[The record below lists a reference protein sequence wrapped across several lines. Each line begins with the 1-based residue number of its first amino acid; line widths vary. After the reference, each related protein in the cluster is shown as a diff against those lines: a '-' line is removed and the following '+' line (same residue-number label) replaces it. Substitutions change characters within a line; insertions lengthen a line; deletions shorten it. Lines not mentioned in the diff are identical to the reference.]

1 MAPRI
6 VLIGPMGSGKSTVG
20 QMLAEKFSVQF
31 RDTDQMIVEQTG
43 REISDIFIESGEE
56 EFRALEKIILRTA
69 LLEDENLLSLGGG
82 ACLSL
87 DAQSALRAS
96 GAFIVYLKISLSQV
110 SSRVGFNQ
118 GRPLLMGNPRAQ
130 WQNLMNERAPI
141 YEGLAHYICD
151 VDNKSVDEISSEIE
165 IAYELRGKG
174 DIRG

>member
-20 QMLAEKFSVQF
+20 QELARKFRAPF

-43 REISDIFIESGEE
+43 REISDIFIESGED

-69 LLEDENLLSLGGG
+69 LLEDETLLSLGGG

-96 GAFIVYLKISLSQV
+96 GAFIVYLKVSLSQV

-141 YEGLAHYICD
+141 YEGLAHYICE
-151 VDNKSVDEISSEIE
+151 VDNKSVEEISSEIE
-165 IAYELRGKG
+165 IAFELRSKG

>member
-43 REISDIFIESGEE
+43 REISDIFIESGED

-141 YEGLAHYICD
+141 YEGLAHYTCD
-151 VDNKSVDEISSEIE
+151 VDNKSVEEISSEIE

>member
-20 QMLAEKFSVQF
+20 IALAETFFAPF
-31 RDTDQMIVEQTG
+31 RDTDQMIVDQSG
-43 REISDIFIESGEE
+43 REISDIFIESGED

-69 LLEDENLLSLGGG
+69 LLEDETVLSLGGG

-96 GAFIVYLKISLSQV
+96 GAFIVYLKISLAQV

-141 YEGLAHYICD
+141 YEGLAHYICE
-151 VDNKSVDEISSEIE
+151 VDNKSVAEISSEIE
-165 IAYELRGKG
+165 IAFELRSKG
-174 DIRG
+174 DNRG

>member
-6 VLIGPMGSGKSTVG
+6 ILIGPMGSGKTTLGRELSAQLG
-20 QMLAEKFSVQF
+20 CEF
-31 RDTDQMIVEQTG
+31 RDTDEMIVSQSG
-43 REISDIFIESGEE
+43 REISDIFIEDGED
-56 EFRALEKIILRTA
+56 EFRSLEKIILRTA
-69 LLEDENLLSLGGG
+69 LLEDGAILSLGGG
-82 ACLSL
+82 ACMSV

-141 YEGLAHYICD
+141 YEGLASFICE
-151 VDNKSVDEISSEIE
+151 VDNREVKELVQE
-165 IAYELRGKG
+165 IAIAFELRSKG
-174 DIRG
+174 NVNG

>member
-6 VLIGPMGSGKSTVG
+6 ILIGAMGSGKTTVG
-20 QMLAEKFSVQF
+20 SALASHLNIPF
-31 RDTDQMIVEQTG
+31 RDTDEMIVAQTG
-43 REISDIFIESGEE
+43 REISDIFIEDGEA

-69 LLEDENLLSLGGG
+69 LLEDGAVLSLGGG
-82 ACLSL
+82 ACVTL

-96 GAFIVYLKISLSQV
+96 GAFIFYLKISLSQV

-141 YEGLAHYICD
+141 YEGLAHYIVD
-151 VDNKSVDEISSEIE
+151 VDNRGVEDLVQE
-165 IAYELRGKG
+165 IAIAADLRGQESIDG
-174 DIRG
+174 

>member
-6 VLIGPMGSGKSTVG
+6 ILIGPMGSGKTTVG
-20 QMLAEKFSVQF
+20 RALAEDFSLSF
-31 RDTDQMIVEQTG
+31 RDTDEMIVSQSG
-43 REISDIFIESGEE
+43 REISDIFIEDSED

-69 LLEDENLLSLGGG
+69 LLEDETVLSLGGG
-82 ACLSL
+82 ACLST

-96 GAFIVYLKISLSQV
+96 GAFVVYLKISLSQV

-141 YEGLAHYICD
+141 YEGVATYICE
-151 VDNKSVDEISSEIE
+151 VDSKSVEDIASEIG

-174 DIRG
+174 IVRG